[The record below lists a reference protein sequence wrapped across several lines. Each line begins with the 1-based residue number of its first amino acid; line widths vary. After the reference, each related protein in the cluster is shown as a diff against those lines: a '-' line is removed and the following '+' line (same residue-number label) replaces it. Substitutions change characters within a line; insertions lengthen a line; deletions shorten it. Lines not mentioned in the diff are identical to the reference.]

1 MTADRM
7 PHLKIV
13 DAGARSHL
21 PFSPGIIAGDFMYVS
36 GQASVD
42 AETGAIIPDSFEGEM
57 RRSIAN
63 LKAILEAGGLS
74 LDHVINV
81 KSYLADEADGA
92 LYNRIYPEYFGRPAP
107 TRSTI
112 VGVLGTKLK
121 FELDCVAYR
130 HATRQQAT

>member
-1 MTADRM
+1 
-7 PHLKIV
+7 LSEFKII

-42 AETGAIIPDSFEGEM
+42 AGTGAIVSDSFEGEM

-63 LKAILEAGGLS
+63 LRAILEAGGLS

-81 KSYLADEADGA
+81 KSYVSDEADLA
-92 LYNRIYPEYFGRPAP
+92 LYNKIYPEYFSVPMP

-121 FELDCVAYR
+121 FELDCVAYLPK
-130 HATRQQAT
+130 TRQQAG

>member
-1 MTADRM
+1 MSE
-7 PHLKIV
+7 LKII

-42 AETGAIIPDSFEGEM
+42 ASTGAIVSDSFEGEM

-81 KSYLADEADGA
+81 KSYVSDEADLA
-92 LYNRIYPEYFGRPAP
+92 LYNRIYPEYFSAPMP

-121 FELDCVAYR
+121 FELDCVAYVPK
-130 HATRQQAT
+130 TRQQAG

>member
-1 MTADRM
+1 MTE
-7 PHLKIV
+7 LIIV

-42 AETGAIIPDSFEGEM
+42 DATGAIVIDNFEGEM
-57 RRSIAN
+57 RRSIRN

-81 KSYLADEADGA
+81 KSYVADEADLA
-92 LYNRIYPEYFGRPAP
+92 AYNAIYPEYFATPAP

-130 HATRQQAT
+130 RATRQQAS

>member
-1 MTADRM
+1 MAD
-7 PHLKIV
+7 LKII

-42 AETGAIIPDSFEGEM
+42 ATTGAIITDSFEGEV

-63 LKAILEAGGLS
+63 LDAILRAGGLT

-81 KSYLADEADGA
+81 KSYVADEADVA
-92 LYNRIYPEYFGRPAP
+92 AYNVIYREYFAAPAP

-121 FELDCVAYR
+121 FELDCVAFVPK
-130 HATRQQAT
+130 TRQQAG

>member
-1 MTADRM
+1 MST
-7 PHLKIV
+7 LKIV
-13 DAGARSHL
+13 NAGARSHL

-42 AETGAIIPDSFEGEM
+42 SQTGEIVSDSFEGEM

-81 KSYLADEADGA
+81 KSYVADEADLA
-92 LYNRIYPEYFGRPAP
+92 LYNQIYPEYFAEPSP

-121 FELDCVAYR
+121 CELDCVAYR
-130 HATRQQAT
+130 PFTRQQASA

>member
-1 MTADRM
+1 MAD
-7 PHLKIV
+7 LKII

-42 AETGAIIPDSFEGEM
+42 PATGVIIADSFEGEV
-57 RRSIAN
+57 RRSIDN
-63 LKAILEAGGLS
+63 LKAILEAGELS

-81 KSYLADEADGA
+81 KSYVADEADLA
-92 LYNRIYPEYFGRPAP
+92 AYNAIYREYFAAPPP

-121 FELDCVAYR
+121 FELDCVAFR

>member
-1 MTADRM
+1 MT
-7 PHLKIV
+7 HLKII

-21 PFSPGIIAGDFMYVS
+21 PFSPAIIAGDFMYVS

-42 AETGAIIPDSFEGEM
+42 AETGRIIAASFEAEM

-63 LKAILEAGGLS
+63 LRAILEAGGLS

-81 KSYLADEADGA
+81 RSYVASQDDLA
-92 LYNRIYPEYFGRPAP
+92 LYNQIYPEYYAQPAP

-112 VGVLGTKLK
+112 VGVLGTMLK

-130 HATRQQAT
+130 RATRQQAT

>member
-1 MTADRM
+1 MAD
-7 PHLKIV
+7 LKIV
-13 DAGARSHL
+13 NEGARSHL

-42 AETGAIIPDSFEGEM
+42 AQTGAIITDTLEGEV

-63 LKAILEAGGLS
+63 LEAILKAGGLS
-74 LDHVINV
+74 LDHVINIKAYV
-81 KSYLADEADGA
+81 ANEADLA
-92 LYNRIYPEYFGRPAP
+92 EYNAIYREYFTAPAP

-130 HATRQQAT
+130 HATRQHAS

>member
-1 MTADRM
+1 MAD
-7 PHLKIV
+7 LKII
-13 DAGARSHL
+13 DEGARSHL

-42 AETGAIIPDSFEGEM
+42 AQTGAIVTDSFEGEM

-63 LKAILEAGGLS
+63 LDAILKAGGLS

-81 KSYLADEADGA
+81 RSYVADEADLASYNAIYRNYFA
-92 LYNRIYPEYFGRPAP
+92 LPVP

-112 VGVLGTKLK
+112 VGVLGSKLK
-121 FELDCVAYR
+121 FELDCVAYVR
-130 HATRQQAT
+130 ATRQQAR

>member
-1 MTADRM
+1 MT
-7 PHLKIV
+7 LKIV

-42 AETGAIIPDSFEGEM
+42 SESGAIITDSFESEM

-81 KSYLADEADGA
+81 KSYVANEGDLA
-92 LYNRIYPEYFGRPAP
+92 LYNQIYSEYFASPLP

-121 FELDCVAYR
+121 FELDCVA
-130 HATRQQAT
+130 HTKATRQQAS

>member
-1 MTADRM
+1 MSQ
-7 PHLKIV
+7 LKIV

-42 AETGAIIPDSFEGEM
+42 ANTGTIVSDSFEGEM

-63 LKAILEAGGLS
+63 LKAILEAGGLG

-81 KSYLADEADGA
+81 KSYVSDEADLA
-92 LYNRIYPEYFGRPAP
+92 LYNKIYPEYFAAPMP

-121 FELDCVAYR
+121 FELDCVAYVPR
-130 HATRQQAT
+130 TRQQAD

>member
-1 MTADRM
+1 MSN
-7 PHLKIV
+7 LKIINE
-13 DAGARSHL
+13 GARSHL
-21 PFSPGIIAGDFMYVS
+21 PFSPGIIAGDFLHVS

-42 AETGAIIPDSFEGEM
+42 PETGVIITDSFEGEV

-63 LKAILEAGGLS
+63 LEAILKAAGLS

-81 KSYLADEADGA
+81 KSYVADEADLA
-92 LYNRIYPEYFGRPAP
+92 AYNAIYREYFAAPPP

-121 FELDCVAYR
+121 FELDCVAYVP
-130 HATRQQAT
+130 ATRQQAR

>member
-1 MTADRM
+1 VSQ
-7 PHLKIV
+7 LKIV
-13 DAGARSHL
+13 NAGARSHL

-42 AETGAIIPDSFEGEM
+42 AGTGAIVSDSFEGEM

-63 LKAILEAGGLS
+63 LKAILEAGGLN

-81 KSYLADEADGA
+81 KSDVSAEADLA
-92 LYNRIYPEYFGRPAP
+92 LYNKIYPEYFSAPTP

-121 FELDCVAYR
+121 FELDCVAYVPK
-130 HATRQQAT
+130 TRQQAG

>member
-1 MTADRM
+1 LSE
-7 PHLKIV
+7 LKIIN
-13 DAGARSHL
+13 AGARSHL
-21 PFSPGIIAGDFMYVS
+21 PFSPGIIADDFMYVS

-42 AETGAIIPDSFEGEM
+42 ASSGAIVSDSFEGEM

-81 KSYLADEADGA
+81 KSYVSDEADLA
-92 LYNRIYPEYFGRPAP
+92 LYNKIYPEYFSAPMP

-121 FELDCVAYR
+121 FELDCVAYVPK
-130 HATRQQAT
+130 TRQQAG

>member
-1 MTADRM
+1 MT
-7 PHLKIV
+7 LKIV

-21 PFSPGIIAGDFMYVS
+21 PFSPAIIAGDFMYVS

-42 AETGAIIPDSFEGEM
+42 SQTGAIVTDSFEGEM

-81 KSYLADEADGA
+81 KSYVADEGDLA
-92 LYNRIYPEYFGRPAP
+92 LYNRIYPEYFAAPPP

-121 FELDCVAYR
+121 FELDCVAYCL
-130 HATRQQAT
+130 ATRRDGK

>member
-1 MTADRM
+1 MTD
-7 PHLKIV
+7 LKIV

-42 AETGAIIPDSFEGEM
+42 AETGAIITDSFEGEM

-81 KSYLADEADGA
+81 KSYVADEADLA
-92 LYNRIYPEYFGRPAP
+92 EYNRIYREYFAQPAP

-121 FELDCVAYR
+121 FELDCVAFR
-130 HATRQQAT
+130 PATRQQATRL

>member
-1 MTADRM
+1 MS
-7 PHLKIV
+7 LKIV

-42 AETGAIIPDSFEGEM
+42 AQTGAIVTDSFEGEL
-57 RRSIAN
+57 RRSIEN

-81 KSYLADEADGA
+81 KSYVANEGDLAR
-92 LYNRIYPEYFGRPAP
+92 YNEIYREYFSAPMP

-121 FELDCVAYR
+121 FELDCVAYTK
-130 HATRQQAT
+130 ATRQQAS

>member
-1 MTADRM
+1 MTF
-7 PHLKIV
+7 KIIN
-13 DAGARSHL
+13 DGARSHL
-21 PFSPGIIAGDFMYVS
+21 PFSPGIIAGEFMYVS

-42 AETGAIIPDSFEGEM
+42 AQTGAIIIDSFEGEM

-63 LKAILEAGGLS
+63 LEAILKAGGLS

-81 KSYLADEADGA
+81 KSYVADEAD
-92 LYNRIYPEYFGRPAP
+92 LPTYNAIYRDYFGAPAP

-121 FELDCVAYR
+121 FELDCVAYVPK
-130 HATRQQAT
+130 TRQQAS

>member
-1 MTADRM
+1 MSN
-7 PHLKIV
+7 LKIV

-42 AETGAIIPDSFEGEM
+42 AETGAIITDSFEGEL

-63 LKAILEAGGLS
+63 LAAILKAGGLS

-81 KSYLADEADGA
+81 RSYVANEGDLA
-92 LYNRIYPEYFGRPAP
+92 LYNRIYPEYFAAPAP

-121 FELDCVAYR
+121 FELDCVAYCP
-130 HATRQQAT
+130 ATRQQATR

>member
-1 MTADRM
+1 MAD
-7 PHLKIV
+7 LKII
-13 DAGARSHL
+13 DEGARSHL

-42 AETGAIIPDSFEGEM
+42 AQTGAIVTDSFEGEM

-63 LKAILEAGGLS
+63 LDAILKAGGLS

-81 KSYLADEADGA
+81 RSYVADEADLA
-92 LYNRIYPEYFGRPAP
+92 AYNSIYREYFALPAP

-112 VGVLGTKLK
+112 VGVLGSKLK
-121 FELDCVAYR
+121 FELDCVAYVR
-130 HATRQQAT
+130 ATRQQAR

>member
-1 MTADRM
+1 MTR
-7 PHLKIV
+7 LTIV

-42 AETGAIIPDSFEGEM
+42 AVTGAIVSDSFEGEM
-57 RRSIAN
+57 RRSLAN
-63 LKAILEAGGLS
+63 LDAVLRAGGLS

-81 KSYLADEADGA
+81 KSYVADEADLA
-92 LYNRIYPEYFGRPAP
+92 AYNAIYPDYFAHPGP

-112 VGVLGTKLK
+112 VGVLGTKLR

-130 HATRQQAT
+130 PLTRQQADRIG

>member
-1 MTADRM
+1 MAD
-7 PHLKIV
+7 LVIV

-21 PFSPGIIAGDFMYVS
+21 PFSPAIIAGDLMFVS

-42 AETGAIIPDSFEGEM
+42 AETGQIITDNFAGEM

-74 LDHVINV
+74 LDHVVNV
-81 KSYLADEADGA
+81 KSYVANEADLA
-92 LYNRIYPEYFGRPAP
+92 EYNTIYREYFATPAP
-107 TRSTI
+107 SRSTI

-121 FELDCVAYR
+121 FELDCIAYR
-130 HATRQQAT
+130 HATRQQATTTR

>member
-1 MTADRM
+1 M
-7 PHLKIV
+7 P
-13 DAGARSHL
+13 RSHL

-42 AETGAIIPDSFEGEM
+42 AGTGAIITDSFEGEM

-81 KSYLADEADGA
+81 RSYLADEADGA
-92 LYNRIYPEYFGRPAP
+92 LYNRIYREYFAAPAP

-112 VGVLGTKLK
+112 VGRARNQAQIRARLRGLR
-121 FELDCVAYR
+121 AQ
-130 HATRQQAT
+130 ATRQQAD

>member
-1 MTADRM
+1 MTT
-7 PHLKIV
+7 LKIV

-42 AETGAIIPDSFEGEM
+42 SETGALIPDGFEGEM

-63 LKAILEAGGLS
+63 LGAILQAGGVS

-81 KSYLADEADGA
+81 KAYLADEADLA
-92 LYNRIYPEYFGRPAP
+92 LYNRIYPEYFPSPPP

-121 FELDCVAYR
+121 FELDCVAYL
-130 HATRQQAT
+130 HATRQQAIG

>member
-1 MTADRM
+1 MAQ
-7 PHLKIV
+7 LKIIN
-13 DAGARSHL
+13 DGARSHL

-42 AETGAIIPDSFEGEM
+42 AQTGAIITDSFEGEV

-63 LKAILEAGGLS
+63 LKAILEAAGLS

-81 KSYLADEADGA
+81 KSYVADEADLA
-92 LYNRIYPEYFGRPAP
+92 QYNAIYRDYFTAPAP

-121 FELDCVAYR
+121 FELDCVAFVPK
-130 HATRQQAT
+130 TRQQAD

>member
-1 MTADRM
+1 MTLRIIND
-7 PHLKIV
+7 
-13 DAGARSHL
+13 GARSHL

-42 AETGAIIPDSFEGEM
+42 AATGAIITDSFEGEV

-63 LKAILEAGGLS
+63 LRAILEAAGLS

-81 KSYLADEADGA
+81 RSYVADEADLPA
-92 LYNRIYPEYFGRPAP
+92 YNAIYRDYFTAPAP

-121 FELDCVAYR
+121 FELDCVAYVPR
-130 HATRQQAT
+130 TRQQAD

>member
-1 MTADRM
+1 MSE
-7 PHLKIV
+7 LKIV

-21 PFSPGIIAGDFMYVS
+21 PFSAGIIAGDFMYVS

-42 AETGAIIPDSFEGEM
+42 ANTGTIVSDSFEGEM

-63 LKAILEAGGLS
+63 LKAILEAGGLG

-81 KSYLADEADGA
+81 KSYVSDEADLA
-92 LYNRIYPEYFGRPAP
+92 LYNKIYPEYFAAPMP

-121 FELDCVAYR
+121 FELDCVAYVPR
-130 HATRQQAT
+130 TRQQAD

>member
-1 MTADRM
+1 MSQ
-7 PHLKIV
+7 LKIV

-42 AETGAIIPDSFEGEM
+42 ANTGTIVSDSFEGEM

-63 LKAILEAGGLS
+63 LKAILEAGGLG
-74 LDHVINV
+74 LDHMINV
-81 KSYLADEADGA
+81 KSYVSDEADLA
-92 LYNRIYPEYFGRPAP
+92 LYNKIYPEYFAAPMP

-121 FELDCVAYR
+121 FELDCVAYVPR
-130 HATRQQAT
+130 TRQQAD

>member
-1 MTADRM
+1 MSD
-7 PHLKIV
+7 LKIINE
-13 DAGARSHL
+13 GARSHL

-42 AETGAIIPDSFEGEM
+42 AQTGAIITDSFEGEM

-63 LKAILEAGGLS
+63 LEAILKAGGLS

-81 KSYLADEADGA
+81 RSYLADEADLA
-92 LYNRIYPEYFGRPAP
+92 AYNTIYREYFAAPAP

-112 VGVLGTKLK
+112 VGVLGAKLK
-121 FELDCVAYR
+121 FELDCVAYTK
-130 HATRQQAT
+130 ATRQKAG

>member
-1 MTADRM
+1 MAD
-7 PHLKIV
+7 LKII

-42 AETGAIIPDSFEGEM
+42 PATGAIVTDSFEGEV
-57 RRSIAN
+57 RRSIEN

-81 KSYLADEADGA
+81 KSYVADEADLA
-92 LYNRIYPEYFGRPAP
+92 AYNAIYRDYFAAPPP

-121 FELDCVAYR
+121 FELDCVAFR
-130 HATRQQAT
+130 HATRQNAT

>member
-1 MTADRM
+1 MAD
-7 PHLKIV
+7 LKIINE
-13 DAGARSHL
+13 GARSHL
-21 PFSPGIIAGDFMYVS
+21 PFSPGIVAGDFMYVS

-42 AETGAIIPDSFEGEM
+42 AQTGAIITDSFEGEM

-63 LKAILEAGGLS
+63 LDAILKAGGLT

-81 KSYLADEADGA
+81 KSYVTDEADLA
-92 LYNRIYPEYFGRPAP
+92 AYNTIYREYFAAPAP

-121 FELDCVAYR
+121 FELDCVAYTK
-130 HATRQQAT
+130 ATRQQAS

>member
-1 MTADRM
+1 MSQ
-7 PHLKIV
+7 LKIV

-42 AETGAIIPDSFEGEM
+42 ANTGNIVSDSFEGEM

-63 LKAILEAGGLS
+63 LKAILEAGGLG

-81 KSYLADEADGA
+81 KSYVSDEADLA
-92 LYNRIYPEYFGRPAP
+92 LYNKIYPEYFAAPMP

-121 FELDCVAYR
+121 FELDCVAYVPR
-130 HATRQQAT
+130 TRQQAD

>member
-1 MTADRM
+1 MS
-7 PHLKIV
+7 LKIINE
-13 DAGARSHL
+13 GARSHL
-21 PFSPGIIAGDFMYVS
+21 PFSPAIVAGDFMYVS

-42 AETGAIIPDSFEGEM
+42 AQTGAIITDSFEGEM

-63 LKAILEAGGLS
+63 LEAILRAGGLS

-81 KSYLADEADGA
+81 KSYVADEADLA
-92 LYNRIYPEYFGRPAP
+92 AYNTIYRDYFSAPAP

-121 FELDCVAYR
+121 FELDCVAYVPR
-130 HATRQQAT
+130 TRQQAG